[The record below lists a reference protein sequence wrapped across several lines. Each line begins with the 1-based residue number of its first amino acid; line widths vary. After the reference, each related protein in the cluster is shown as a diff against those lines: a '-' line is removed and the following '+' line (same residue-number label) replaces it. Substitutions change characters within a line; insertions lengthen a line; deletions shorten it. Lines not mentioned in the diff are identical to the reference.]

1 MTSMKQLLL
10 ENTNRSLLT
19 WVQSERQQKR
29 HIPLAVFKSK
39 AIRVFRDLKSQL
51 DVHHDYDGQL
61 NADRK
66 WFMRFLNRHPVRYD
80 NAAETIV
87 TLAETRGGMTP
98 RYVVR
103 QTDLQFIFDDSGGE
117 SSDDDDVIIIEEDD
131 PPAPPNPPPTIKMIP
146 KTTPEVVPV
155 ALPILIQPQQ
165 TPPPPPPVTP
175 DPPGPRGRPRKVVA
189 TARLVQ
195 QPKPATP
202 PPAPPALST
211 RLSRNAATSA
221 ATPPPASTPKTTPR
235 AAAAAAAA
243 LKRRT
248 PTVPPLK
255 IKITKAA
262 APPPREPTPPPP
274 PPPAPRQ
281 KKVKMVTR
289 CIQVNMEPVVGKG
302 RVFKNDNIT
311 IKRRVTAIQRIKV
324 LKTWIKTQDSCQ
336 ERLKLTNHYLDQAMA
351 LYHTREDQVK
361 AFQEKEAKRQE
372 KRAIEREKKKKLK
385 EEKEFL
391 ANIKRDRSPTPPSRV
406 IRVSKQQQGGEPTED
421 DAMDTNEEAS
431 ALVQC
436 VMREQGEEYVPPA
449 EQPEVDQRPRIT
461 IKRERP
467 DSSVPPTRMVRIK
480 REPRDIPVP
489 DTDSDVEFVEEPQP
503 VVPVESVVPA
513 VRIKKE
519 PQLAVRIKKEPG
531 QMAVRVKKE
540 PKDAPTRTVV
550 RVKKEPGTR
559 EVVNVKIEGA
569 SRVAEVPQDLPQADF
584 GLITAVSGDV
594 PMTML
599 EGGIVASM
607 EGDGEQGT
615 MTIAAVNGDVQLPVE
630 NAVQEETQETPT
642 GVISDNTGEQSG
654 KSLVY

>member
-39 AIRVFRDLKSQL
+39 AIRVFRDLKTQL
-51 DVHHDYDGQL
+51 DVHHEYDGQL

-117 SSDDDDVIIIEEDD
+117 SSDDDDVIIIEED
-131 PPAPPNPPPTIKMIP
+131 PPAPPNPPPTIKMTP
-146 KTTPEVVPV
+146 TTNPVVVPV
-155 ALPILIQPQQ
+155 ALPILIQQQQ
-165 TPPPPPPVTP
+165 TPPAPPPVTP
-175 DPPGPRGRPRKVVA
+175 TPPGPRGRPRKVVA
-189 TARLVQ
+189 KSTATRPV
-195 QPKPATP
+195 TP
-202 PPAPPALST
+202 PPASPALST
-211 RLSRNAATSA
+211 RLSRNAAASE

-255 IKITKAA
+255 IKLPKAA
-262 APPPREPTPPPP
+262 APPPRDPTPPPP

-406 IRVSKQQQGGEPTED
+406 IRVSKQPQEGEPTED

-449 EQPEVDQRPRIT
+449 EPPEVEQRPRIT
-461 IKRERP
+461 IKRERIE
-467 DSSVPPTRMVRIK
+467 SSVPPARMVRIK
-480 REPRDIPVP
+480 REPRDIPAP
-489 DTDSDVEFVEEPQP
+489 ETDSDVEFVEEPQP
-503 VVPVESVVPA
+503 VVPVENVVPA

-599 EGGIVASM
+599 EEGIMASM

-630 NAVQEETQETPT
+630 NGEKGETQEIPT
-642 GVISDNTGEQSG
+642 GSNDNTGEQSG

>member
-1 MTSMKQLLL
+1 
-10 ENTNRSLLT
+10 
-19 WVQSERQQKR
+19 
-29 HIPLAVFKSK
+29 
-39 AIRVFRDLKSQL
+39 
-51 DVHHDYDGQL
+51 
-61 NADRK
+61 
-66 WFMRFLNRHPVRYD
+66 
-80 NAAETIV
+80 
-87 TLAETRGGMTP
+87 
-98 RYVVR
+98 
-103 QTDLQFIFDDSGGE
+103 
-117 SSDDDDVIIIEEDD
+117 
-131 PPAPPNPPPTIKMIP
+131 
-146 KTTPEVVPV
+146 
-155 ALPILIQPQQ
+155 
-165 TPPPPPPVTP
+165 
-175 DPPGPRGRPRKVVA
+175 
-189 TARLVQ
+189 
-195 QPKPATP
+195 
-202 PPAPPALST
+202 
-211 RLSRNAATSA
+211 
-221 ATPPPASTPKTTPR
+221 
-235 AAAAAAAA
+235 
-243 LKRRT
+243 
-248 PTVPPLK
+248 
-255 IKITKAA
+255 
-262 APPPREPTPPPP
+262 
-274 PPPAPRQ
+274 
-281 KKVKMVTR
+281 
-289 CIQVNMEPVVGKG
+289 MEPVVGKG

-406 IRVSKQQQGGEPTED
+406 IRVSKQLQGGEPTED
-421 DAMDTNEEAS
+421 DAMDTNDEAS

-449 EQPEVDQRPRIT
+449 EQPEVEQRPRIT
-461 IKRERP
+461 IKRERIE
-467 DSSVPPTRMVRIK
+467 SSVPPARMVRIK
-480 REPRDIPVP
+480 REPRDIPAP
-489 DTDSDVEFVEEPQP
+489 ETDSDVEFVEEPQP
-503 VVPVESVVPA
+503 VVPVENVVPA

-599 EGGIVASM
+599 EEGIMASM
-607 EGDGEQGT
+607 EGEGEQGT

-630 NAVQEETQETPT
+630 NGEQGETQETPT
-642 GVISDNTGEQSG
+642 GLNDNTGEQSG
-654 KSLVY
+654 KSLIY